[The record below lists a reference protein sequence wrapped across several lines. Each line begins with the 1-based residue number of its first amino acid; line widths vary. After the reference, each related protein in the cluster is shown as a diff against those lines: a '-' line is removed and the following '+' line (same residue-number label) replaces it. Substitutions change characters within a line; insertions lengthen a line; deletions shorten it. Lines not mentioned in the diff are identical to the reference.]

1 MTGVVVVAPSTGFEE
16 DRQVVVPSSLA
27 LSVSPNPFR
36 SYASIRYQPRGT
48 KPVSLAILDL
58 NGRVVRTLGPGLTS
72 ASWDGKNDGGRELQ
86 AGVYFVRLSQGEN
99 LDYARLV
106 KLQ

>member
-1 MTGVVVVAPSTGFEE
+1 
-16 DRQVVVPSSLA
+16 
-27 LSVSPNPFR
+27 
-36 SYASIRYQPRGT
+36 
-48 KPVSLAILDL
+48 
-58 NGRVVRTLGPGLTS
+58 VVRTLGPGLTS